1 MKKVIFNSLKYILFF
16 AIGVLIFW
24 MIYRKIEMKELA
36 KALREVNYFWIVVS
50 VFFGFLSNLSR
61 AIRWKM
67 LIKPLGYNPRL
78 SNTFMSIFVLYFVN
92 LIIPRAG
99 EVARCTV
106 ISRTDKIPFTK
117 LVGTVFV
124 ERMADF
130 IMLVVLSIII
140 FAMNIPII
148 AQFFTDHPEMTEKIW
163 GLITFKNIIFLILI
177 ISAIV
182 FILRYV
188 RGRLRKSHRKGKL
201 AEIKEHFILGLKS
214 IMHMENKWYFIGHTA
229 FIFFMWLMMLYV
241 IFLSYS
247 PTAHLTIRNGMVV
260 FLMGGLAMLAP
271 IQGGIGPWHF
281 MVYETLLLY
290 GVPIDQGKIFAL
302 IAHTSTNLIPY
313 ILFGGIAMLILVAR
327 TGRLKKTEIIDIEE
341 TPIL

>member
-1 MKKVIFNSLKYILFF
+1 MKKVIFSSVKYILFF
-16 AIGVLIFW
+16 AIGVIIFW

-36 KALREVNYFWIVVS
+36 KALREINYFWIIVS
-50 VFFGFLSNLSR
+50 IFFGVLSNLSR

-92 LIIPRAG
+92 LIVPRAG
-99 EVARCTV
+99 EVARCTA

-117 LVGTVFV
+117 LVGTVFI

-130 IMLVVLSIII
+130 IMLVFLSIVI

-148 AQFFTDHPEMTEKIW
+148 TQFFTEHPEMMEKIKSMMTLRN
-163 GLITFKNIIFLILI
+163 LIYVIIAI
-177 ISAIV
+177 IVVI
-182 FILRYV
+182 FILSYV
-188 RGRLRKSHRKGKL
+188 RARLRKSHRKGKL
-201 AEIKEHFILGLKS
+201 VEVKEHFILGLKS
-214 IMHMENKWYFIGHTA
+214 IIHMENKWYFIGHTA
-229 FIFFMWLMMLYV
+229 FIFFMWLMMLYS
-241 IFLSYS
+241 IFLSYP
-247 PTAHLTIRNGMVV
+247 PTEHLTMRDGMVV

-290 GVPIDQGKIFAL
+290 GIQIDQGKIFAL
-302 IAHTSTNLIPY
+302 IAHTTTNLLPY
-313 ILFGGIAMLILVAR
+313 ILFGGIAMMILVAR
-327 TGRLKKTEIIDIEE
+327 TGRLKKTEISDIEE

>member
-1 MKKVIFNSLKYILFF
+1 MKKVILSSVKYILFF
-16 AIGVLIFW
+16 AVGVLIFW
-24 MIYRKIEMKELA
+24 MIYHKIEMKELA
-36 KALREVNYFWIVVS
+36 KALREINYFWIVLS
-50 VFFGFLSNLSR
+50 IFFGFLANLSR

-78 SNTFMSIFVLYFVN
+78 SNTFMSIFVMYFVN
-92 LIIPRAG
+92 LIVPRAG

-130 IMLVVLSIII
+130 IMLVILSIII
-140 FAMNIPII
+140 FAMNVPII
-148 AQFFTDHPEMTEKIW
+148 GQFFTDHPEMMMKVRS
-163 GLITFKNIIFLILI
+163 LITGRNLIYLILI
-177 ISAIV
+177 IISIV

-188 RGRLRKSHRKGKL
+188 RARLRKSHRKGKII
-201 AEIKEHFILGLKS
+201 EIKEHFIMGLKS
-214 IMHMENKWYFIGHTA
+214 IVQMENKWYFIGHTA

-241 IFLSYS
+241 IFLSYP
-247 PTAHLTIRNGMVV
+247 PTQHLTIRDGMVT

-281 MVYETLLLY
+281 MVYETLFLY
-290 GVPIDQGKIFAL
+290 GIPIDQGKIFAL
-302 IAHTSTNLIPY
+302 IAHTSSNLLPY

-327 TGRLKKTEIIDIEE
+327 TGRLKKAELQEIEE